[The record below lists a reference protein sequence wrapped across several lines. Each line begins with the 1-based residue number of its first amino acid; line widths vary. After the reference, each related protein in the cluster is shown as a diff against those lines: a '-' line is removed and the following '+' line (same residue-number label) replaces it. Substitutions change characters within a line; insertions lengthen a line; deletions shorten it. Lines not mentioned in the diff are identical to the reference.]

1 MSRPME
7 GLTITAVGNQLI
19 PDEGSARPAESSAAG
34 SQPGDSVH
42 NRLARWA
49 IGLPRSTKRL
59 LMVGADAVSL
69 PLSLWTA
76 IALRSGT
83 LVDPVSHARELAWAA
98 LCGLA
103 LFWVFRLYRSVTR
116 FIGVRVVGRIAAA
129 ALLCALALALLDS
142 TASAWHVRYS
152 SLAVFWAFVVLLV
165 SGSRAAVQY
174 LCLSA
179 VGGCKRMVIYGAGEA
194 GARLSRFLMAGAEFQ
209 VVAFVDDLP
218 ALHGRQINGV
228 SVYRPTDLPSLV
240 ITRKIDRVLIAM
252 PSVSRR
258 RRREVL
264 EDLEPLGVHVQSL
277 PDLADIISGKAR
289 IDEVREVD
297 TADLLGRD
305 PVPPDPELFE
315 HCIRGKSVLVTG
327 AGGSI
332 GSELCRQIIRIGPQR
347 LVLCERSELALYTLE
362 RELRELLH
370 NEQVTLELV
379 PLLGNAGNRRLMAEI
394 LSAYSVQTVYH
405 AAAYKHVPIVEH
417 NVLSGLHNNV
427 ISTWNAAHAAMEA
440 GVETFVL
447 ISTDKAVNP
456 TNVMGASKRLAELV
470 LQGMQERSAK
480 TRFCMVRFGN
490 VLGSSGSVVPLFR
503 EQIRR
508 GGPVTVTHPQVVR
521 YFMTIPEAA
530 QLVIQAGSMATG
542 GDVFVLDMGP
552 PVRIDDLARRM
563 VNLMGLTV
571 RDANHPDGDIEISY
585 TGLRSAEKLFEELLI
600 GNNVGGTQHPM
611 IMRALEKR
619 LPWAEMREILDRLS
633 AAIES
638 FDCKQAVTLLR
649 EAVPEYQPTE
659 SLQDHVWTSKASK
672 AGTPAGADSKVT
684 SLRAHRAHLESVP
697 STGRQRPRPIEG
709 LSPLPP

>member
-1 MSRPME
+1 ME
-7 GLTITAVGNQLI
+7 GLMVNPTEDRSITDSGVASPSLSPTTENARRDAV
-19 PDEGSARPAESSAAG
+19 RTY
-34 SQPGDSVH
+34 
-42 NRLARWA
+42 LARYA

-59 LMVGADAVSL
+59 LMVAADAFLL
-69 PLSLWTA
+69 PLALWTA
-76 IALRSGT
+76 MALRRGELFAPTRYVSVLLGT
-83 LVDPVSHARELAWAA
+83 A
-98 LCGLA
+98 LCGVVL
-103 LFWVFRLYRSVTR
+103 LWLTGLYRSVTR
-116 FIGVRVVGRIAAA
+116 FIGVRVVGRIAF
-129 ALLCALALALLDS
+129 ALTAGTFLLAFADGS
-142 TASAWHVRYS
+142 ASSWHIRYS
-152 SLAVFWAFVVLLV
+152 SLAVFWAFAVLLIA
-165 SGSRAAVQY
+165 GSRAAVQY

-179 VGGCKRMVIYGAGEA
+179 LNRGGRKRIAIYGAGEA
-194 GARLSRFLMAGAEFQ
+194 GARLSRFLIGGPDFD
-209 VVAFVDDLP
+209 VVAFVDDRA
-218 ALHGRQINGV
+218 ALHGRQINGITV
-228 SVYRPTDLPSLV
+228 HPPDDLQSLV
-240 ITRKIDRVLIAM
+240 ISRRIDRVLIAM
-252 PSVSRR
+252 PSVSHR

-264 EDLEPLGVHVQSL
+264 EVLEPLGVHVQSL

-289 IDEVREVD
+289 IDELREVD
-297 TADLLGRD
+297 AADLLGRD
-305 PVPPDPELFE
+305 PVPPNPELFE
-315 HCIRGKSVLVTG
+315 RCIRGRSVLVTG

-362 RELRELLH
+362 RELREILQSEKL
-370 NEQVTLELV
+370 TSELV

-394 LSAYSVQTVYH
+394 LSAYSIETVYH

-447 ISTDKAVNP
+447 VSTDKAVNP

-470 LQGMQERSAK
+470 LQGMQERSPK

-542 GDVFVLDMGP
+542 GDVFVLDMGQ

-563 VNLMGLTV
+563 VGLMGLTV
-571 RDANHPDGDIEISY
+571 RDPDHPDGDIEIQY

-611 IMRALEKR
+611 IMRAMEKR
-619 LPWAEMREILDRLS
+619 LPWMEMRDILDRLS

-638 FDCKQAVTLLR
+638 FDPRRAVALLR

-659 SLQDHVWTSKASK
+659 SLRDHVWTSKVSNA
-672 AGTPAGADSKVT
+672 AAQAANDSKVT
-684 SLRAHRAHLESVP
+684 SLRGHRAHLEAVP
-697 STGRQRPRPIEG
+697 STGRQRSRSIEG
-709 LSPLPP
+709 LVPLPP

>member
-1 MSRPME
+1 MSRPVE
-7 GLTITAVGNQLI
+7 GLTVQTVG
-19 PDEGSARPAESSAAG
+19 GSPSSPQPAGNA
-34 SQPGDSVH
+34 PRYSVPT
-42 NRLARWA
+42 RLARFA
-49 IGLPRSTKRL
+49 IGLPRTSKRL
-59 LMVGADAVSL
+59 LMMAADALLL
-69 PLSLWTA
+69 PLALWTA
-76 IALRSGT
+76 MALRRGE
-83 LVDPVSHARELAWAA
+83 LFAPSHVGVL
-98 LCGLA
+98 LCTA
-103 LFWVFRLYRSVTR
+103 LFGVVMLSLMGLYRSVTR
-116 FIGVRVVGRIAAA
+116 FIGVRVVGRIAFAVT
-129 ALLCALALALLDS
+129 LGTLVLAFLDS
-142 TASAWHVRYS
+142 PSASWHIRYS
-152 SLAVFWAFVVLLV
+152 SLTVFWAFAVLFIA
-165 SGSRAAVQY
+165 GSRAVVQY

-179 VGGCKRMVIYGAGEA
+179 LNAGGRKRIAIYGAGEA
-194 GARLSRFLMAGAEFQ
+194 GARLSRFLIGGPDFD
-209 VVAFVDDLP
+209 VVAFVDDRV
-218 ALHGRQINGV
+218 ALHHRQINGV
-228 SVYRPTDLPSLV
+228 TVYPPADLPSLV

-252 PSVSRR
+252 PSAPHR

-289 IDEVREVD
+289 IDELRDVD
-297 TADLLGRD
+297 VADLLGRD

-332 GSELCRQIIRIGPQR
+332 GSELCRQIIRIGPMR
-347 LVLCERSELALYTLE
+347 VVLCERSELALYTLE
-362 RELRELLH
+362 RELREILES
-370 NEQVTLELV
+370 EQIAVELV
-379 PLLGNAGNRRLMAEI
+379 PLLVNVGNRRLMVEI
-394 LSAYSVQTVYH
+394 LSTYSVQTVYH

-417 NVLSGLHNNV
+417 NVIPGLHNNV
-427 ISTWNAAHAAMEA
+427 ISTWNAAHSAMEV

-470 LQGMQERSAK
+470 LQGMQERSPK

-490 VLGSSGSVVPLFR
+490 VLGSSGSVVPLFQ

-542 GDVFVLDMGP
+542 GDVFVLDMGS

-563 VNLMGLTV
+563 VSLMGLTV
-571 RDANHPDGDIEISY
+571 RDSDHPDGDIEIQY

-611 IMRALEKR
+611 IMRAMEKS
-619 LPWAEMREILDRLS
+619 LPWSEMREILDQLS

-638 FDCKQAVTLLR
+638 LDCRRAVALLR
-649 EAVPEYQPTE
+649 EAVPEYQPTG
-659 SLQDHVWTSKASK
+659 SLADHVWASKASK
-672 AGTPAGADSKVT
+672 AGAPAAPDAKVT

-697 STGRQRPRPIEG
+697 SAGRQKLRPIEG